1 MPEIKSLAATF
12 EAILAVA
19 GDPVP
24 IDALLAVAGEGVER
38 QHVEEALEFV
48 RLRHEAEGSGL
59 RLENVAGGWRLVTR
73 AEHEGAM
80 REFLGYRSRARLSQ
94 AALETLAVI
103 AYRQPITMPEINFL
117 RGVNSA
123 AVVRTLIDRKLVVVA
138 GRKQVVGTPLLYRTS
153 KEFLVHFGL
162 PDLSALPTPEEAE
175 QVSGGGASG
184 P

>member
-1 MPEIKSLAATF
+1 MPEPNNLAAAV

-19 GDPVP
+19 GEPVTVET
-24 IDALLAVAGEGVER
+24 LLAVVGEGAER
-38 QHVEEALEFV
+38 ARVEEALELL
-48 RLRHEAEGSGL
+48 RKRHEGEGSGL
-59 RLENVAGGWRLVTR
+59 QLEHVAGGWRLATR
-73 AEHEGAM
+73 PEHEGTL

-123 AVVRTLIDRKLVVVA
+123 AVIRTLVDRKLVVVA
-138 GRKQVVGTPLLYRTS
+138 GRTQVVGTPLLYRTS

-162 PDLSALPTPEEAE
+162 PDLSALPTPEEVE
-175 QVSGGGASG
+175 QASGEGASA